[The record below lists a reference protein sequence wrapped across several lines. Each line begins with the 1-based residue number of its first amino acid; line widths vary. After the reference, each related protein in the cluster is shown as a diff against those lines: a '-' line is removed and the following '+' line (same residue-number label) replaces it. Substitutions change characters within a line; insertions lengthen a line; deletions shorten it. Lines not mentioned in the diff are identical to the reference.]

1 MTAPVHQGTTDINN
15 VHIRVHSMQTGI
27 LTCPL
32 NFSLRWKKKN
42 KDKLPWAPYLCLVS
56 CPNVISM
63 HDPLKRLF
71 NTGMKNND
79 NVAKRTYS
87 GL

>member
-1 MTAPVHQGTTDINN
+1 MSAPVHQGTTDINT
-15 VHIRVHSMQTGI
+15 VHIHVHSMQTGI

-32 NFSLRWKKKN
+32 NLSLHWEKKKRGQTS
-42 KDKLPWAPYLCLVS
+42 LCLVN

-71 NTGMKNND
+71 STEMKNND
-79 NVAKRTYS
+79 NVAKKTYS

>member
-1 MTAPVHQGTTDINN
+1 MTAPVHQGTTDINT
-15 VHIRVHSMQTGI
+15 VHIHVHSMQTGI

-32 NFSLRWKKKN
+32 NLSLHWEKKKRGQTS
-42 KDKLPWAPYLCLVS
+42 LCLVN

-71 NTGMKNND
+71 STEMKNND
-79 NVAKRTYS
+79 NVAKKTYS